1 MAISQNITLKK
12 EYKPLDFLEKHQH
25 QQVTLQQELAPLSP
39 PLSPLNLNSPTKA
52 CGKFGEG

>member
-1 MAISQNITLKK
+1 MPLLQNITLQV
-12 EYKPLDFLEKHQH
+12 YKSLDFLEKHQH
-25 QQVTLQQELAPLSP
+25 QQVTLQREFASLSP